1 MKKNRA
7 RQERKNI
14 LDEYRLS
21 NLSGAQFCRNK
32 KIHLQTFYIWL
43 RKEKSIEN
51 ESKLKFVSLSV
62 EESAPKITSSRT
74 EKKEGII
81 LKTKNGNFLKIPLS
95 ISASWVSSLLKELM

>member
-1 MKKNRA
+1 MKKNKT

-21 NLSGAQFCRNK
+21 GLSGAQFCRNK
-32 KIHLQTFYIWL
+32 KIHLQTFYSWL
-43 RKEKSIEN
+43 KKEKSIKNEN
-51 ESKLKFVSLSV
+51 ELKFVSLSV
-62 EESAPKITSSRT
+62 EESEPKIISRRIQ
-74 EKKEGII
+74 KKDRII